1 MTIRMASKPQIQI
14 ETRQVG
20 PLALRAEV
28 ASVNEEKRTVDLVW
42 STGAKVLR
50 FDWYEGE
57 PFLEELS
64 MDPTHVRLERLNGG
78 APFLANHNSY
88 SVEKTPGVVV
98 EGSARV
104 AAGKGYATV
113 RFDSAENDP
122 DAEKLFRKIQ
132 NKIVR
137 NVSIGYRV
145 HKMEKLAKGEG
156 DKYRTHRA
164 IDWEPNE
171 ISAVS
176 IGADAGAGFRSA
188 KADELNPCI
197 FTDHNRALP
206 TETHHMEKTPEQIE
220 AENKARAAE
229 IASAVENAQK
239 LERERASGILSA
251 FRAARLPETEA
262 AAMVADPK
270 VSLEQARALVL
281 ERMAKASDEIQTDQR
296 VRVEVGEAD
305 AEKFARGVSD
315 AILRRSGNAGVREAI
330 AKKLPG
336 FENIGDGAQYRG
348 ATLIDIAKL
357 CLARSGKGKNLDMV
371 FDRERIAGDAFMMR
385 SGYATPSDFPI
396 ILEDIARKVLMGN
409 YAIQAATW
417 RRWMG
422 TDSVSNFLVHT
433 RVRKGTF
440 GGELPVVPPGA
451 EYQNALIPDGSKV
464 EIDTETR
471 GEIIAIGRHAVVN
484 DDLGALTNVAG
495 EHGAKAGKSIELAA
509 YALLAQNSGLG
520 PTMADTNPFFHA
532 SRGNVG
538 SSSALTVA
546 GLDADRVDMR
556 EQMDDD
562 ENDFLDLQP
571 SILLIP
577 PGLESTAK
585 ILNADA
591 YDPAQ
596 VGQKTNAVRGMFN
609 DIVSSPRLTASTT
622 RRYMF
627 TDGKQ
632 AFVCVFGP
640 DGEGPML
647 QSQEGFRRDGME
659 FKVRIDF
666 KVQPFDPKQA
676 LTNAGT

>member
-305 AEKFARGVSD
+305 AEKFARGISD
-315 AILRRSGNAGVREAI
+315 SILRRSNNAGVREAI

-336 FENIGDGAQYRG
+336 FENVGDGGQYRG
-348 ATLIDIAKL
+348 ASLIDIARL
-357 CLARSGKGKNLDMV
+357 CLARTGTVKGLSMI
-371 FDRERIAGDAFMMR
+371 FDRERIAGDAFMQR

-396 ILEDIARKVLMGN
+396 ILEDIARKTLMAN

-417 RRWMG
+417 KRWVG
-422 TDSVSNFLVHT
+422 TDSVSNFLTHT

-440 GGELPVVPPGA
+440 GGLPVVAAEA
-451 EYQNALIPDGSKV
+451 EYQNMAIPDGSKV

-471 GEIIAIGRHAVVN
+471 GAIIAIGRHAVVN
-484 DDLGALTNVAG
+484 DELGALTNVAS
-495 EHGAKAGKSIELAA
+495 EFGAAAGKSIELAA

-520 PTMADTNPFFHA
+520 PTMSDSQAFFHA
-532 SRGNVG
+532 NRDNVG
-538 SSSALTVA
+538 SSSAISVA
-546 GLDADRVDMR
+546 GLDADRLVMR
-556 EQMDDD
+556 AQQDDD
-562 ENDFLDLQP
+562 ANDFLDLEP
-571 SILLIP
+571 RILLVP
-577 PGLESTAK
+577 PGLESAAK
-585 ILNADA
+585 ILNSDA

-596 VGQKTNAVRGMFN
+596 VGQKTNAVRGMFG

-622 RRYMF
+622 RRYLF
-627 TDGKQ
+627 TDSKQ
-632 AFVCVFGP
+632 AFVCVFL
-640 DGEGPML
+640 DGSGEAPTL
-647 QSQEGFRRDGME
+647 SSQEGFRRDGME
-659 FKVRIDF
+659 FKARIDF
-666 KVQPFDPKQA
+666 KVQPFDPKA
-676 LTNAGT
+676 AVTNAGT